1 MPTTIS
7 FHKLF
12 GKSPFPPMHEHMR
25 LAVQCAEEIPAL
37 IEAMLVRDDGQ
48 LKELKYRIFE
58 LEDQADKVYDELT
71 TKLPKSMFMPVHRHD
86 LLSVL
91 ESQEAIADTAQDIT
105 GLAQLPLEIPA
116 EMHKPLVALAKR
128 SAKTCKRALK
138 VIESISELVETG
150 FKGPDVDRVH
160 GLIDDVAK
168 SEQDADNIGID
179 LTTAVFLHHKDTDPV
194 SVVFTYQLVR
204 WLGDLSDHAEI
215 VGAKTR
221 LLIAK

>member
-12 GKSPFPPMHEHMR
+12 GKSPFPPMQEHMR
-25 LAVQCAEEIPAL
+25 LAVQCAEHIPAL
-37 IEAMLVRDDGQ
+37 IEAMLARNEGQ
-48 LKELKYRIFE
+48 LKDLKYQLFE
-58 LEDQADKVYDELT
+58 LEEQADKVYDELT
-71 TKLPKSMFMPVHRHD
+71 SKLPKSMFMPVHRHD

-116 EMHKPLVALAKR
+116 EMHKPLVTLAKR
-128 SAKTCKRALK
+128 SAKTCKRALT
-138 VIESISELVETG
+138 VIESISGLVETG

-179 LTTAVFLHHKDTDPV
+179 LTAAVFQHHKDTDPV

-221 LLIAK
+221 LLMAK

>member
-12 GKSPFPPMHEHMR
+12 GKSPFPPVQEHMR
-25 LAVQCAEEIPAL
+25 LAVKCTEKIPEL
-37 IEAMLVRDDGQ
+37 IEAMLTRNEGQ
-48 LKELKYRIFE
+48 VKELKYQVFE
-58 LEDQADKVYDELT
+58 LEEQADKVYDELT
-71 TKLPKSMFMPVHRHD
+71 SKLPKSMFMPVHRHD

-105 GLAQLPLEIPA
+105 GLAQLPLEVPE

-138 VIESISELVETG
+138 VIESINELVETG

-160 GLIDDVAK
+160 GLIDEVAK
-168 SEQDADNIGID
+168 SEQDADNIGIE
-179 LTTAVFLHHKDTDPV
+179 LTAAVFKHHKDTDPV

-204 WLGDLSDHAEI
+204 WLGELSDHAEI

-221 LLIAK
+221 LLMAK

>member
-12 GKSPFPPMHEHMR
+12 GKSPFPPMQEHMR
-25 LAVQCAEEIPAL
+25 LAVRCAEHIPDL
-37 IEAMLVRDDGQ
+37 VDAMLVRDGGRV
-48 LKELKYRIFE
+48 KELKYQVFE
-58 LEDQADKVYDELT
+58 LEGQADKVYDELT
-71 TKLPKSMFMPVHRHD
+71 SKLPKSMFMPVHRHD

-91 ESQEAIADTAQDIT
+91 ESQEAIADTAQDVT
-105 GLAQLPLEIPA
+105 GLVQLPLEVPE

-128 SAKTCKRALK
+128 SVKTCKRALK
-138 VIESISELVETG
+138 VIESLNELVETG

-168 SEQDADNIGID
+168 SEQDADDIGID
-179 LTTAVFLHHKDTDPV
+179 LTAAVFEHHKDTDPV

-221 LLIAK
+221 LLMTK